1 MTSSQMF
8 FFISDQKKNAH
19 FQKAIEVPTE
29 KAELFTR
36 TACNLH
42 NFIITGMRNVKRTLL
57 SERSTEP
64 RTEDH
69 SHVTRNEALRPTV
82 VLLM

>member
-1 MTSSQMF
+1 MF
-8 FFISDQKKNAH
+8 FQITDQKNAL

-29 KAELFTR
+29 KAEPFTR
-36 TACNLH
+36 TACDLH
-42 NFIITGMRNVKRTLL
+42 NFIITRRRNGNCTIL

-69 SHVTRNEALRPTV
+69 SHVTHNVALRPTV
-82 VLLM
+82 VLLI